1 MAFKPLA
8 IKNIER
14 TKPVD
19 SNLELLCANIIDN
32 VLNCI
37 KDLAAH
43 PLQQISKIWKSS
55 MGVYRN

>member
-19 SNLELLCANIIDN
+19 SNLELLMQNIIDN

-37 KDLAAH
+37 KGIYGT
-43 PLQQISKIWKSS
+43 PLQQI
-55 MGVYRN
+55 

>member
-19 SNLELLCANIIDN
+19 SNGITRMQNIIDN

-37 KDLAAH
+37 KG
-43 PLQQISKIWKSS
+43 IWHTLFNKFQKSA
-55 MGVYRN
+55 

>member
-19 SNLELLCANIIDN
+19 NRNYSYAKYDN

-37 KDLAAH
+37 KGILAH
-43 PLQQISKIWKSS
+43 PLQQISKNLLEILYG
-55 MGVYRN
+55 M

>member
-19 SNLELLCANIIDN
+19 SNGITRC
-32 VLNCI
+32 
-37 KDLAAH
+37 K
-43 PLQQISKIWKSS
+43 ISLIMFSIA
-55 MGVYRN
+55 

>member
-19 SNLELLCANIIDN
+19 SNGITHYA
-32 VLNCI
+32 
-37 KDLAAH
+37 KYH
-43 PLQQISKIWKSS
+43 
-55 MGVYRN
+55 

>member
-19 SNLELLCANIIDN
+19 SNLELLYA
-32 VLNCI
+32 
-37 KDLAAH
+37 KYH
-43 PLQQISKIWKSS
+43 
-55 MGVYRN
+55 